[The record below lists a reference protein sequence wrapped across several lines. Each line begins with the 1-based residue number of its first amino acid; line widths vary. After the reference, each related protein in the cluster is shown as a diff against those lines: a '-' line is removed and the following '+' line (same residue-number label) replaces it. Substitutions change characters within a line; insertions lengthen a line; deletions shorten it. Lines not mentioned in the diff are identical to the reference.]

1 MFHLVNHSF
10 FKCLLFIGAGFI
22 IHSLSNEQD
31 LRKLG
36 GLFKVLPYI
45 YVLIFFAS
53 AALMGLPYLSGF
65 YSKEKI
71 LESSFYIFNN
81 INFFAFWMG
90 SLSALFTSIY
100 SVKLLYLSFFNKP
113 NNYKLNYFNFFHF
126 ENKLYLNIILTF
138 LGLGSVFS
146 GYLLSELIIGNGTD
160 LFLYNYNNIN
170 YINLDFHLG
179 NFNINLLALFYTLIG
194 IVIALIVFN
203 DYISE
208 FFIFMLNN
216 DYINSTN
223 IKFTYKKFY
232 EFFSNR
238 WYINYIYNRF
248 IGQTFLFIGYYI
260 TFLIMDQGYIHNGI
274 GQLYIIRIL
283 KVYLERVLI

>member
-1 MFHLVNHSF
+1 LFHLINHSF

-22 IHSLSNEQD
+22 IHALSNEQD

-45 YVLIFFAS
+45 YVLILFAS
-53 AALMGLPYLSGF
+53 IALMGLPYLSGF

-81 INFFAFWMG
+81 INFLAFWLG
-90 SLSALFTSIY
+90 SLSALFTAIY
-100 SVKLLYLSFFNKP
+100 STKLLYLSFFYKP
-113 NNYKLNYFNFFHF
+113 NNYKLNYLKYFHF

-146 GYLLSELIIGNGTD
+146 GYLLSDLLIGNSTD

-170 YINLDFHLG
+170 FYSLDFHVG
-179 NFNINLLALFYTLIG
+179 NSNINLLALFYTLIG
-194 IVIALIVFN
+194 FSCAFILFSDFIN
-203 DYISE
+203 D
-208 FFIFMLNN
+208 FFINFLNSYDIYDKKLN
-216 DYINSTN
+216 YRYS
-223 IKFTYKKFY
+223 YKLIY
-232 EFFSNR
+232 DFFSNR

-248 IGQTFLFIGYYI
+248 IGNFFLFIGYHF
-260 TFLIMDQGYIHNGI
+260 TFLLMDQGYIHHGL
-274 GQLYIIRIL
+274 GQLYIIRL
-283 KVYLERVLI
+283 LRFYLEIV